1 MLTKG
6 INFVNFKT
14 KIKSLIIKKKLSI
27 ILKSKNEVL
36 NSLSQNYKD
45 NFTKKLILKH
55 KKKADYRL
63 IGMGGSSLGAQ
74 TIYDFLK
81 HKIKKN
87 FLFFNNLQNKQKKET
102 KKSFTNLIVSK
113 SGNTIETIVN
123 SNILIKRNDKNI
135 LITENKKRYLYDLAE
150 KLKAEIVYHNDFIGG
165 RY

>member
-6 INFVNFKT
+6 INFVNFK
-14 KIKSLIIKKKLSI
+14 IKKKSLLI
-27 ILKSKNEVL
+27 KKNLKFILKSKNEVL

-45 NFTKKLILKH
+45 NFTKKLKLKY
-55 KKKADYRL
+55 KKKGDYRL

-87 FLFFNNLQNKQKKET
+87 FVFSNNLQANLVKDKK
-102 KKSFTNLIVSK
+102 KYINLIVSK

-123 SNILIKRNDKNI
+123 ANILIKKKDRNI
-135 LITENKKRYLYDLAE
+135 FITENKNSYLFTLAQ
-150 KLKAEIVYHNDFIGG
+150 K
-165 RY
+165 